1 MTRTGPTFDEALRDA
16 IAYRNMPLERLQAH
30 LRDAGITISMAT
42 LSYWQN
48 GRSIP
53 ARASSIHAV
62 TEIEIALGLEPDS
75 LLNLLKQAKEERVG
89 VRASGMARALP
100 VSELVVNMARAF
112 GLSFESGTRVVSLH
126 CLLEVGPDGVERT
139 QSVRST
145 LVASRAGVA
154 SFPIVH
160 HQFVSDAVTPTVEA
174 VLGCTIGRTLP
185 MPDRQLQLAEV
196 VLNRPLTRGQAA
208 MAEYRVFWAPSTTPT
223 TRHER
228 SVARVLRELVLQVDF
243 DPKRLPASVTY
254 SVRNNYDDPPEAGV
268 HLPLKV
274 TGSSVQHVVF
284 DAPRGV
290 HGLHWSWD
298 EEPDVPLAGQD
309 G

>member
-1 MTRTGPTFDEALRDA
+1 MRRC
-16 IAYRNMPLERLQAH
+16 
-30 LRDAGITISMAT
+30 
-42 LSYWQN
+42 YWQN

-154 SFPIVH
+154 SF
-160 HQFVSDAVTPTVEA
+160 
-174 VLGCTIGRTLP
+174 
-185 MPDRQLQLAEV
+185 QLAEV

-298 EEPDVPLAGQD
+298 EEPDVLLAGQD